1 MKNKTER
8 KEVKAREEQKTRWFK
23 EDLPSLIESDKE
35 TSLSHDNKL
44 WALEFANPEDIGMS
58 YWSKDFGV
66 MLQNVGGYRIRCIMA
81 FDSPDARIGLAM
93 FCNTFGAIGVEF
105 ELGEYTVVAPLVEQ
119 EEVTQEADEAGSLPG
134 MEVV

>member
-1 MKNKTER
+1 MKEKIEIKQENKQT
-8 KEVKAREEQKTRWFK
+8 EQKTRWFK

-44 WALEFANPEDIGMS
+44 WALKFANPEDIGMS